1 MKGKRERRRNEGDR
15 KRDPEG
21 GKSSN
26 GSWFLNGIPD
36 DSVQLYQ
43 DHDEIV
49 TQEYVADVIGYDPIT
64 KMAKLLVRN
73 YFQPHS
79 VLEIFGPKI
88 ISTPVK
94 IEEVFDEEETLLEVC
109 NKPMEIVYT
118 KWDGPIEIGAMVRKI
133 KE

>member
-1 MKGKRERRRNEGDR
+1 M
-15 KRDPEG
+15 
-21 GKSSN
+21 
-26 GSWFLNGIPD
+26 
-36 DSVQLYQ
+36 
-43 DHDEIV
+43 
-49 TQEYVADVIGYDPIT
+49 IGYDPIT
-64 KMAKLLVRN
+64 KTAKLLVRN